1 MCIRD
6 RIISAKILDFPQ
18 ICKQKTQY
26 CQSALRCGC
35 VDGARRRGA
44 VAKKCPAPRGGRAP
58 GYILSEAVTSLPLI
72 GFLFRFLKC
81 APLHVTNMRSVRI
94 SASGGDD
101 DRRRAFPPPR
111 QAVAAVRNPVF
122 RHAGSWRHAGRAK
135 SLLYTIAPRR
145 WCGAVLP
152 PWIGVYHLVY
162 HMVVW
167 CNDGLPPPPGWH
179 IWDAVCGPRMSPT
192 PRSAKY
198 GATHSAN
205 RLPGLEITSPLVR
218 ISTMAE

>member
-1 MCIRD
+1 MASRKLLFPIPFMPTKQFTLSENSSEASAMFLKLRILMPFI
-6 RIISAKILDFPQ
+6 IISAKILDFPQ

-81 APLHVTNMRSVRI
+81 ALLHVTNMRSVRI
-94 SASGGDD
+94 AASGGDD

-111 QAVAAVRNPVF
+111 
-122 RHAGSWRHAGRAK
+122 
-135 SLLYTIAPRR
+135 I
-145 WCGAVLP
+145 
-152 PWIGVYHLVY
+152 
-162 HMVVW
+162 
-167 CNDGLPPPPGWH
+167 
-179 IWDAVCGPRMSPT
+179 
-192 PRSAKY
+192 
-198 GATHSAN
+198 
-205 RLPGLEITSPLVR
+205 
-218 ISTMAE
+218 